1 MAVVLVRGAGANPGL
16 VDFFLLAETSVK
28 EENLTYNTHLIA
40 QTVEPLCGY
49 LRQN

>member
-28 EENLTYNTHLIA
+28 EENLNYNTHLIA